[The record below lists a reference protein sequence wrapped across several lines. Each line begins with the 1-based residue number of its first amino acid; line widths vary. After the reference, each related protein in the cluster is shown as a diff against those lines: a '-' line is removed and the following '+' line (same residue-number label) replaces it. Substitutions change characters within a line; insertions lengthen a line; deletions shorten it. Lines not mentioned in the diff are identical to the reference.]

1 MVTVGSILLVVLTL
15 VCIALIYQQIQL
27 SRQILLLETKVQAL
41 QRETKTLRANILT
54 LDDEP
59 TIDPAPQTGIVLQEK
74 VIFDSVGWLQIIL
87 CATAQL
93 IELKRFQS
101 SVPLDEKAYLMFIE
115 VCITLHQYS
124 SGHSPSTTFPSPH
137 RLSMALRIY

>member
-27 SRQILLLETKVQAL
+27 SRQVLHLETQVQAL
-41 QRETKTLRANILT
+41 QKETKTLRANILT

-59 TIDPAPQTGIVLQEK
+59 AIEPTPQTGMVLQEK
-74 VIFDSVGWLQIIL
+74 VVFDSVGGLQILL
-87 CATAQL
+87 CAIAQL

-101 SVPLDEKAYLMFIE
+101 TVPLDEKAYLMFIE
-115 VCITLHQYS
+115 VPLVFIS
-124 SGHSPSTTFPSPH
+124 F
-137 RLSMALRIY
+137 